1 MYSQALKRLLCTRC
15 VNSVI
20 QRMCRE
26 SCTSIAKRVYGTKKS
41 NRFLTVTYSFRPTAD
56 DYYTI
61 RKIHG
66 VGNFVSKTT
75 CLSCTEEEYIIELCR
90 NPDIL
95 KVSKGHIENGVL
107 KIDSGY
113 LKRYEHKIVKFSRRQ
128 HKAVIEIT
136 LYGESHRITCAL
148 DIDKCSN

>member
-1 MYSQALKRLLCTRC
+1 MIYVIYVQSGSETAVMYSMRELGYTAYVPRELYKYRKNGYIFFQTDRL
-15 VNSVI
+15 
-20 QRMCRE
+20 
-26 SCTSIAKRVYGTKKS
+26 
-41 NRFLTVTYSFRPTAD
+41 TAD

-75 CLSCTEEEYIIELCR
+75 CLSCTEEEYIIGLCR
-90 NPDIL
+90 NPYIL

-136 LYGESHRITCAL
+136 LYGESHRITCAV